1 MVPEASGKF
10 ELFAN
15 FFSLLQRGCVLLSD
29 FGPAPPP
36 TRITAKSLKKYAIFN
51 KDQKK
56 IESKLLKKH
65 CVSRV
70 HNKCYN

>member
-29 FGPAPPP
+29 FGPAPP
-36 TRITAKSLKKYAIFN
+36 TRITAKSLKKMPYSI
-51 KDQKK
+51 KTKK
-56 IESKLLKKH
+56 RLK
-65 CVSRV
+65 V
-70 HNKCYN
+70 NY

>member
-1 MVPEASGKF
+1 
-10 ELFAN
+10 
-15 FFSLLQRGCVLLSD
+15 FFFLCSKEGVFFYLILV
-29 FGPAPPP
+29 PPP